1 MISPYFGGI
10 NLSVFDKLSLFG
22 ISEFL
27 YISYTSPYLEFWI
40 SLLQIKTFLLCLIIL
55 PIWKGKSPY
64 LASRVFFV
72 RHARKLQFSSDV
84 AYLLQGSFYC
94 DQCGEGYLGNATTG
108 CYLADYCTSG
118 AHDCSDMSSCV
129 YIGPAQY
136 RCEVGERQMD
146 TPLNMIWMSPLYIL
160 GA

>member
-10 NLSVFDKLSLFG
+10 NLPVFDKLSLIFP
-22 ISEFL
+22 
-27 YISYTSPYLEFWI
+27 YIPYTSCYLEFWI
-40 SLLQIKTFLLCLIIL
+40 SLLQIKKFLLCLIIL

-72 RHARKLQFSSDV
+72 RHARKPQFSSDV

-136 RCEVGERQMD
+136 RCEVGL
-146 TPLNMIWMSPLYIL
+146 PMSDKWIHPSI
-160 GA
+160 